1 MGDEEGPKSRMGQ
14 KSVEVGGDSQG
25 SDTNTVY
32 EESLFQRAQHYP
44 LEIFNIEERT
54 AVPKNVEV
62 PSKLCR
68 SSLFLYINHP

>member
-14 KSVEVGGDSQG
+14 KSVEVGGNSQG

-32 EESLFQRAQHYP
+32 EESLFQRAQYYP
-44 LEIFNIEERT
+44 LEIFTIEERT
-54 AVPKNVEV
+54 AVPKNVKV